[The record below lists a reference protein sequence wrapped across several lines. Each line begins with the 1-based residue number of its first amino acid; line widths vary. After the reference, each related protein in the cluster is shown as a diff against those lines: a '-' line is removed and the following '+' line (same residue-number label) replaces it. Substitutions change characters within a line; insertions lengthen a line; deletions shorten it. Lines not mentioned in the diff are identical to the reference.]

1 MVCGG
6 VAETTE
12 LLKQRFDYIF
22 YTGSTQVGKIVG
34 YDLMGKELTRGPPE
48 LVQHFVYIGGA
59 HIGARA
65 LPILNLIWFGQISR
79 LSQWG
84 GGG

>member
-1 MVCGG
+1 MQVVCGG

-34 YDLMGKELTRGPPE
+34 YDLRVMYYLDGP
-48 LVQHFVYIGGA
+48 LSYFSTFVIV

-65 LPILNLIWFGQISR
+65 LPVLNLIWFG
-79 LSQWG
+79 
-84 GGG
+84 

>member
-1 MVCGG
+1 MQVVCGG

-34 YDLMGKELTRGPPE
+34 YDLRVMN
-48 LVQHFVYIGGA
+48 YY
-59 HIGARA
+59 
-65 LPILNLIWFGQISR
+65 
-79 LSQWG
+79 LSLRRG
-84 GGG
+84 GGGGVGALWV